1 MHPRPGASYLLSDTS
16 ARTQH
21 LTVLA
26 FPLSDRYL
34 RMIMAIEDQNTT
46 VPTGESRPATT
57 PKPARSGVSRV
68 DRTAAPSTPPTESA
82 GGRTTIADSVVA
94 KVAGIAAREVPG
106 VYALGGGGARA
117 LAALRNVV
125 NADDLTQGVKVE
137 VGETQAAADITIVVE
152 YPAPVHAVASAV
164 RAAVTGAITELVGLE
179 VVEVNVEVNDV
190 HLPSDDKDDEES
202 RVS

>member
-1 MHPRPGASYLLSDTS
+1 MATEENTPTS
-16 ARTQH
+16 A
-21 LTVLA
+21 
-26 FPLSDRYL
+26 PSDF
-34 RMIMAIEDQNTT
+34 AA
-46 VPTGESRPATT
+46 PTPARPA
-57 PKPARSGVSRV
+57 GMGQSRV
-68 DRTAAPSTPPTESA
+68 DRAGTLGAPSTVSA
-82 GGRTTIADSVVA
+82 AGHTTIADGVVG

-117 LAALRNVV
+117 LGALRSVV

-137 VGETQAAADITIVVE
+137 VGATQAAVDLTIVVE
-152 YPAPVHAVASAV
+152 YPNPVHVVAKNV
-164 RAAVTGAITELVGLE
+164 RAAVTGAITSLVGLE